1 MKRLAISL
9 VLALLALSLAVYSYF
24 DVCKN
29 TEKMIS
35 SLEAG
40 LEIIESGNGDFET
53 PVKEASARWEKC
65 RERFELYLYSEE
77 LFETDMNFSKIE
89 KLLGTDNTE
98 ELKELLYENI
108 NNLRRLADNQS
119 PTLRKVF

>member
-9 VLALLALSLAVYSYF
+9 SLALLALSLAVFSYF

-35 SLEAG
+35 ALEAG
-40 LEIIESGNGDFET
+40 LEVIESRNGDYET
-53 PVKEASARWEKC
+53 PIKDASALWEKC
-65 RERFELYLYSEE
+65 RERFEFYLFSEE
-77 LFETDMNFSKIE
+77 LADTDMNFSKIE

-108 NNLRRLADNQS
+108 NHLKRVADNQS